1 MDHPSSKTLH
11 TRLCRRPGPVD
22 NPEEIDLDIEEE
34 DAMDE
39 DAVPDDDEP
48 QSAPLDDDLFA
59 PVEISTYST
68 ADAAVAARAAA
79 GVAGD
84 SRSSGGG
91 LHANGD
97 AAAGGRRGLSAA
109 LAGLPPPITGVRLQ
123 EQPVNPEE
131 IELPED

>member
-1 MDHPSSKTLH
+1 M
-11 TRLCRRPGPVD
+11 D
-22 NPEEIDLDIEEE
+22 NPEEIDLDIDDD

-39 DAVPDDDEP
+39 DAVPDDEP
-48 QSAPLDDDLFA
+48 QSAPVDDELFA

-68 ADAAVAARAAA
+68 ADAAAGARAAA

-84 SRSSGGG
+84 GRSSGGG
-91 LHANGD
+91 PHAGGA

-109 LAGLPPPITGVRLQ
+109 LAGLPPPNTGAQHQ